1 MLVRKMLYVTS
12 DLKKSDNV
20 FFKDS
25 LNSTF
30 IKKVDK

>member
-1 MLVRKMLYVTS
+1 MLNITS
-12 DLKKSDNV
+12 DLKKNDNC

-30 IKKVDK
+30 IKKIDK